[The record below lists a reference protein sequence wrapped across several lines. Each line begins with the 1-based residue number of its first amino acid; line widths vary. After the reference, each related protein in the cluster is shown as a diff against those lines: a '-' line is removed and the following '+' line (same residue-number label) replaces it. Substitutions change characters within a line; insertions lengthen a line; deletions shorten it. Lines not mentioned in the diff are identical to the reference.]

1 MTRTMVICRAQP
13 VLIGCVEAWV
23 QHIMRMRYPHE
34 ADWEWYM
41 MCKHICSQMNVAIA
55 AMIAGC
61 LRHRRRDHA
70 VARIHDTPLR
80 DLCWLSSTETLV
92 TWTGCRTGLSY
103 QEVECFVVQDKSELT
118 SYVYKDI
125 VWLLC
130 SLVTRTIGRRTIC
143 SLNSDSIYNESWE
156 AEWGLIENQLY
167 SLHFC
172 DEPRLNNPVDC
183 FQKISYV
190 GKLF

>member
-1 MTRTMVICRAQP
+1 
-13 VLIGCVEAWV
+13 
-23 QHIMRMRYPHE
+23 
-34 ADWEWYM
+34 

-125 VWLLC
+125 V
-130 SLVTRTIGRRTIC
+130 
-143 SLNSDSIYNESWE
+143 
-156 AEWGLIENQLY
+156 
-167 SLHFC
+167 
-172 DEPRLNNPVDC
+172 
-183 FQKISYV
+183 
-190 GKLF
+190 